1 MTPIPAERA
10 PLLGVTMS
18 VPGVPDV
25 AKPVQ
30 FLDRECGKPLSAMEW
45 GYMKSDVGDGDEQ
58 GKQRHSLTSK
68 LAGVPHV
75 LQNPRNMPYDP
86 RRNAQMN
93 LNHNMIDED
102 NVHDC
107 FVPNPR
113 MISGIAAFEGMYPS
127 PEGAAPKYDRGD
139 AAVKNF
145 ISDEVLLTSNQA
157 ARYVGAISDYKQW
170 RFHLEEMS
178 KYQTW
183 KPELSGLAPTIR
195 RSPPQTKLNCWLK
208 PHLCH
213 ECDTI
218 VGHLSR
224 HMHV

>member
-30 FLDRECGKPLSAMEW
+30 FLDRECGKALSVMEW
-45 GYMKSDVGDGDEQ
+45 GYMKQDAGDGAQQ
-58 GKQRHSLTSK
+58 GNQRHSLTSK

-75 LQNPRNMPYDP
+75 LQNPRDMPFDP
-86 RRNAQMN
+86 RATGKIN
-93 LNHNMIDED
+93 LNHNKVNQN
-102 NVHDC
+102 NVHEC
-107 FVPNPR
+107 FVPHPS

-127 PEGAAPKYDRGD
+127 PEGAAPKYARGD

-145 ISDEVLLTSNQA
+145 ISDESLLASNQA

-183 KPELSGLAPTIR
+183 KPALSGLAPTICR
-195 RSPPQTKLNCWLK
+195 PP
-208 PHLCH
+208 PHQHSLACG
-213 ECDTI
+213 TTR
-218 VGHLSR
+218 VS
-224 HMHV
+224 